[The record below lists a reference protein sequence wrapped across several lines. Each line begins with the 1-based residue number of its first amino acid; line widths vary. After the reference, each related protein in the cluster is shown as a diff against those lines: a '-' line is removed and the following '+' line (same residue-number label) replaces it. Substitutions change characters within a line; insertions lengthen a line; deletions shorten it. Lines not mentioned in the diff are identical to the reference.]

1 MGPRRAMQWT
11 AVVAALAAQAAPA
24 QLLTQSKIAPVGG
37 GNALSTPAARHIVRM
52 DSGTYLLALQRDE
65 IGTATQTGLGL
76 YRSDDD
82 GQSWSFYAS
91 INPSP
96 TDRHTADLVKLGS
109 DVAMVESFDARSI
122 LPDTR
127 LDPGRKVYFQR
138 WRSNGASDFI
148 PDARVAVFAPSIA
161 GVAYHRGELAV
172 DSLGRI
178 WVQAFKRGST
188 ACNPAID
195 PRCSLCDTPGNGDNY
210 KNDVVVS
217 MSTDGGRTFSR
228 EQVLG
233 STLCRAGGRLIS
245 AGSKLLLI
253 WNDYSGNENG
263 TRIVTRF
270 VKRDAADPTGTWSA
284 PQNAFP
290 DEPAD
295 GIYHGAALS
304 AVADASGVH
313 LVYKDQN
320 KMRLWYRRFDVA
332 SGAFGSKVQ
341 VDDSAQDWALQPAAT
356 LRQGELLILDNHLL
370 APGRYETRMWRLSTG
385 LGPANATSIAT
396 EDAFHGYPAVPES
409 LPATARSLPYVYSR
423 AATSDGAA
431 DEIVLRVAA
440 DPPAAVLSLEEGRAV
455 LPQGR
460 TIAVRVQT
468 TPASV
473 LSGTIQ
479 FELTGQPAG
488 VHASFDPPQIET
500 GAATTLTLTAEEGVP
515 PGSSSCAVALT
526 AATGRVKIPFNLE
539 VVPPSGDGGGCAS
552 AAPQPLIG
560 LGLALLA
567 MRRKRRISSGFRAA

>member
-1 MGPRRAMQWT
+1 VGPRKAMRWM
-11 AVVAALAAQAAPA
+11 ALVAALAAQAAPA
-24 QLLTQSKIAPVGG
+24 QLLTQSTIAPVGG
-37 GNALSTPAARHIVRM
+37 GNALSTPAARHIVRT

-65 IGTATQTGLGL
+65 VGTAPQTGLGL

-96 TDRHTADLVKLGS
+96 ADRHTADLVKLGS
-109 DVAMVESFDARSI
+109 DVAMVESFDAPSI

-148 PDARVAVFAPSIA
+148 PDARVAVFTPSIA

-228 EQVLG
+228 EQLLG

-263 TRIVTRF
+263 TRIITRF
-270 VKRDAADPTGTWSA
+270 VRRDAGDPTGTWSA

-304 AVADASGVH
+304 AVADGTGVH

-320 KMRLWYRRFDVA
+320 KMRLWYRRFDA
-332 SGAFGSKVQ
+332 ATGAFGSKVQ
-341 VDDSAQDWALQPAAT
+341 VDDTTQDWALQPATT
-356 LRQGELLILDNHLL
+356 LRGGELLILDNHLL

-385 LGPANATSIAT
+385 LGPAKATSIAT
-396 EDAFHGYPAVPES
+396 DDAFHGYPALPES
-409 LPATARSLPYVYSR
+409 LPAAARTLPYVYAR
-423 AATSDGAA
+423 GATSDGPA
-431 DEIVLRVAA
+431 DEMVLRVAA
-440 DPPAAVLSLEEGRAV
+440 DSPAAVLSLEEGRAV

-468 TPASV
+468 TPASG
-473 LSGTIQ
+473 LSGTLQ
-479 FELTGQPAG
+479 FELIGQPAG
-488 VHASFDPPQIET
+488 VHASFDPAQVEI
-500 GAATTLTLTAEEGVP
+500 GAATTLTLTAEGGVP
-515 PGSSSCAVALT
+515 QGSSSCAVAIT
-526 AATGRVKIPFNLE
+526 AATGRAEIPFSLE
-539 VVPPSGDGGGCAS
+539 VVAPGDAGGCAS
-552 AAPQPLIG
+552 AAPQPFIG

-567 MRRKRRISSGFRAA
+567 ARRKRGANSGCRAA

>member
-1 MGPRRAMQWT
+1 MGPRRAMRWM
-11 AVVAALAAQAAPA
+11 AVVAALAAEASPA

-52 DSGTYLLALQRDE
+52 DAGTYLLALQRDE
-65 IGTATQTGLGL
+65 AGTAPQTGLGL

-109 DVAMVESFDARSI
+109 DVAMVESFDAPSI

-148 PDARVAVFAPSIA
+148 PDARVAVFAPSIT

-290 DEPAD
+290 DEPVD
-295 GIYHGAALS
+295 GIYHGAALN
-304 AVADASGVH
+304 AVADGAGVH

-320 KMRLWYRRFDVA
+320 KMRLWYRRFEVA
-332 SGAFGSKVQ
+332 TGAFGSKVQ

-356 LRQGELLILDNHLL
+356 LRQGELLILANHLL

-431 DEIVLRVAA
+431 DEMVLRVAA

-460 TIAVRVQT
+460 TIAVHVQT

-500 GAATTLTLTAEEGVP
+500 GAATTLTLTAEQGVP
-515 PGSSSCAVALT
+515 PGSSSCAVAMT
-526 AATGRVKIPFNLE
+526 AATGRVEVPFNLE

-552 AAPQPLIG
+552 AAPHPLIG

-567 MRRKRRISSGFRAA
+567 MRRKRRP